1 MGLLLKLKE
10 GDTNL
15 KSLKYGND
23 RPNGGSSSEPFI
35 QTPIPDDKSN
45 ITGFIDGDDILRGG
59 VLAPVEAAEDSL
71 RLTKYLFDLK
81 SPQGFLF
88 TAKQNLLSRIAPE
101 TEASFGLGYAGG
113 QGQPGSLNA
122 GIYNPLTTI
131 SQASV
136 GFLGDHLNER
146 GLDPTGKFP
155 QASIKNYEG
164 VVFDK
169 NVFEKNRMFDGSIRQ
184 YLSIENDESPLDNPS
199 TTSFT
204 FGQVENG
211 TLSSNTVLTN
221 RLLKLWDKKGLNIA
235 KPVKLTGGMDS
246 ILSYGGG
253 PGSILGAGYT
263 NIKFSTLND
272 GVTPARTGINKIS
285 YYTKIDSENI
295 FTRPDVYYSPLNIFK
310 GGNFTGDPNKIG
322 ISYTLYQK
330 YPDKVNE
337 IFGAGWSNT
346 QGDNYISSIEEG
358 DLLDSISLQPW
369 DDNTTLL
376 GARIQ
381 DSSTRRTPVYR
392 PFNIFSGN
400 NFGSNNTGQGIS
412 YLYSLDN
419 PDIVNNLFGTPG
431 SSITGE
437 DYLNNIRERKDLD
450 DSNLQPWL
458 QKASDRLQST
468 EESTRLIYS
477 QRTIDNR
484 NKRQEENKPRY
495 GGFNV
500 RQFSDYGSSA
510 IKGKQTPT
518 GKSLL
523 ASKRSTNLVAKSR
536 RNGELKDLVTFTIKL
551 LPGASLKDDFN
562 KSVQRL
568 TFPALIEGYNDNY
581 NTNFTEIQYM
591 GRPEPFFKYSGFKR
605 NIGFSFTVVAQSK
618 QEMGAMYSRLNA
630 LASSVAP
637 SYTSAGY
644 MNGNIAYITLGD
656 VIVDQPGIIG
666 GFSISIPEETSWDIG
681 IYNKKDGSVKGDGA
695 QLPMMLKVNG
705 FTFTPLYKSVPQFGT
720 GYWIG
725 SSKVRKLG
733 MQLFR
738 SSSTAFTSTESEVSQ
753 TNENSQNQQN
763 INQSAQQ
770 NSTGTAQNVDPPG
783 SLTLR
788 QDQTPVVGL
797 NNNDPLSFQSDPI
810 QNQNLIQNQT
820 QTRTQGTSQVSDD
833 DFRKQPSGHYEYT
846 PFTNP
851 DGTSG
856 TKGIWVVDDP
866 NTNSNSK
873 TEVATDFDPVSIK
886 TNKSAFKATTLPPQL
901 IPTNGPQDLI
911 SRTPTT
917 ENNGG
922 QTVAGNLLEERM
934 NKFNQDDIFQNGS
947 SNPSSNLNINF

>member
-1 MGLLLKLKE
+1 MGLLLKLNN
-10 GDTNL
+10 GGTDL

-35 QTPIPDDKSN
+35 KTPIPDDKSN
-45 ITGFIDGDDILRGG
+45 ITSFIDGDDILRGG

-88 TAKQNLLSRIAPE
+88 TAKQNLLSRISPE
-101 TEASFGLGYAGG
+101 TEASLGLAYAGG
-113 QGQPGSLNA
+113 QNQPGSLNA

-131 SQASV
+131 AQASV

-155 QASIKNYEG
+155 AASLNDYGKI
-164 VVFDK
+164 VFDK
-169 NVFEKNRMFDGSIRQ
+169 NTFEKNHMFDGSIRQ
-184 YLSIENDESPLDNPS
+184 YLPIQNDEPPVNTSNV
-199 TTSFT
+199 TSFT
-204 FGQVENG
+204 FGQMESG
-211 TLSSNTVLTN
+211 TPSSSTIFTN
-221 RLLKLWDKKGLNIA
+221 RLLKLWDEKGLNIS
-235 KPVKLTGGMDS
+235 KPIKLTKGMDS

-272 GVTPARTGINKIS
+272 GVTPSRTGINKIS

-295 FTRPDVYYSPLNIFK
+295 FERPNVYYSPLNIFK

-322 ISYTLYQK
+322 ISYMLYQR
-330 YPDKVNE
+330 YPDQVNE

-346 QGDNYISSIEEG
+346 QGENYIENIENG
-358 DLLDSISLQPW
+358 DILDPISLQPW
-369 DDNTTLL
+369 DDNPTLL
-376 GARIQ
+376 GAKIKI
-381 DSSTRRTPVYR
+381 SSTRKTPAYR
-392 PFNIFSGN
+392 LSNIFKGN
-400 NFGSNNTGQGIS
+400 NFSNNSIGSGVS
-412 YLYSLDN
+412 YLYSIDN
-419 PDIVNNLFGTPG
+419 PSTVSKLFGSDG
-431 SSITGE
+431 IGE
-437 DYLNNIRERKDLD
+437 EYFENISNKNERD

-458 QKASDRLQST
+458 KTGIDRLRS
-468 EESTRLIYS
+468 ESESERLIYS
-477 QRTIDNR
+477 QRTIDSK

-500 RQFSDYGSSA
+500 RQFSDYGNSS
-510 IKGKQTPT
+510 IKGKKTPS

-523 ASKRSTNLVAKSR
+523 ASKRSSNLVAKNRES
-536 RNGELKDLVTFTIKL
+536 GVLKDLVTFSIKL
-551 LPGASLKDDFN
+551 LPGAAPKDEFN
-562 KSVQRL
+562 KTVQRL
-568 TFPALIEGYNDNY
+568 TFPALVEGYSDNY
-581 NTNFTEIQYM
+581 TTNFQEIQYM

-656 VIVDQPGIIG
+656 VIVDQPGLIG
-666 GFSISIPEETSWDIG
+666 GFSLSIPDETSWDIG
-681 IYNKKDGSVKGDGA
+681 IYNNKDGSVKGDGA
-695 QLPMMLKVNG
+695 QLPMMIKVDG

-753 TNENSQNQQN
+753 TNANSQNQQN
-763 INQSAQQ
+763 INQSVQQ
-770 NSTGTAQNVDPPG
+770 NSTGTAQNVNSPG
-783 SLTLR
+783 SLVLR
-788 QDQTPVVGL
+788 QDQSPVIG
-797 NNNDPLSFQSDPI
+797 P
-810 QNQNLIQNQT
+810 QNQVAVDGNGVPLDDMLGTPTT
-820 QTRTQGTSQVSDD
+820 QTRTQGTSPVSNN
-833 DFRKQPSGHYEYT
+833 DFIKQPSGTWET
-846 PFTNP
+846 RQGVDENGNP
-851 DGTSG
+851 IS
-856 TKGIWVVDDP
+856 KFVFISDDP

-873 TEVATDFDPVSIK
+873 TEIDLPTSDEVSIK
-886 TNKSAFKATTLPPQL
+886 SDKSAFKAPIRPPSE
-901 IPTNGPQDLI
+901 IPTIGSQDLI
-911 SRTPTT
+911 SQTPSSNNTSNQTT
-917 ENNGG
+917 
-922 QTVAGNLLEERM
+922 AGAFLEKRLDQL
-934 NKFNQDDIFQNGS
+934 NQDDIFQNPA
-947 SNPSSNLNINF
+947 SNITSNINMNF